1 MCMFLPSPGPQGAA
15 GRFRKNK
22 ARGGTS
28 WGAELLFC
36 GSQSLPE
43 TTGTAYL
50 PCPAVC
56 VWGGRAGGHCGFH
69 QARNLAKMRTV
80 SGASQPLT

>member
-1 MCMFLPSPGPQGAA
+1 MFPPSPGPQGAA

-28 WGAELLFC
+28 RGAELLFC

-56 VWGGRAGGHCGFH
+56 VCGGGRAGEHCGFH
-69 QARNLAKMRTV
+69 QARSLAKMRTV